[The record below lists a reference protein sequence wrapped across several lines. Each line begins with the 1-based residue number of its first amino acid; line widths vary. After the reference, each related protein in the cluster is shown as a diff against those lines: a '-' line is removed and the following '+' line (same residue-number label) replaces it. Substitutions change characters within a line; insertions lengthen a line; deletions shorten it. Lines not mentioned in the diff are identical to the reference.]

1 MVRLHCTHA
10 VVDVSGFWLTLL
22 MHHTCNVGVLPLV
35 HSHTCPKESTS
46 KLFMFVLAVLAV
58 PTLFKSNDISV
69 AIVSDDGYAIP
80 EQLSLVWCDCE
91 EFGVIVKKLTRI

>member
-1 MVRLHCTHA
+1 
-10 VVDVSGFWLTLL
+10 
-22 MHHTCNVGVLPLV
+22 
-35 HSHTCPKESTS
+35 
-46 KLFMFVLAVLAV
+46 MFVLAVLAV